1 MNRLPSLVRRHKEL
15 YNIGT
20 EIIHNHNMNV
30 HYRNV
35 NTPWKIEGLKEHNL
49 RLMGK
54 YAKKSDEINTEWDS
68 FGTTISKF
76 WKGQINLK

>member
-1 MNRLPSLVRRHKEL
+1 M
-15 YNIGT
+15 I
-20 EIIHNHNMNV
+20 V

-68 FGTTISKF
+68 FGTTISNF